1 MLSESDLVS
10 KPKKK
15 EHHVKGTTNTV
26 ILNTHHTCIG
36 LRARGWG
43 GTLLLRG
50 TCHMLSESGLKQKA
64 IKCKQ
69 DSQAARQPDPPKSGG
84 GEAEAVGRLMCVFL
98 QACACVVFLLNEETV
113 AVATSEQTYGL
124 VL

>member
-1 MLSESDLVS
+1 M
-10 KPKKK
+10 
-15 EHHVKGTTNTV
+15 
-26 ILNTHHTCIG
+26 NTHHTYIG

-84 GEAEAVGRLMCVFL
+84 GEAEAEGRLMCVFL
-98 QACACVVFLLNEETV
+98 QACGFSAKRRDSRCGNLGTNLWTCFVMVSFRFTLKPNP
-113 AVATSEQTYGL
+113 SE
-124 VL
+124 